1 MADARQPVPSP
12 VLGIVGL
19 VVVAGLIA
27 LVIKWQVP
35 SQQGTQPPGADTTQT
50 ESPEGGTETSERG
63 AMNEPA
69 ARRPDAAPTS
79 TPAQTPPSPP
89 SPPSTPSMPT
99 AAQLAE
105 MDAGAMATALATV
118 PAGDRMEI
126 STQALLMAAARED
139 ASAEVVT
146 TLQSA
151 GAKVN
156 ATDARGRTPLML
168 AAAAG
173 NVDMVFALLDV
184 GASAWT
190 KDAEGMDAREHALAR
205 NDKAGYDV
213 AAVLEE
219 AGPQ

>member
-35 SQQGTQPPGADTTQT
+35 SQQGTQPPGADTPQT
-50 ESPEGGTETSERG
+50 ESPMGGTETSERG

-79 TPAQTPPSPP
+79 TPAQT
-89 SPPSTPSMPT
+89 PPSTPSMPT